1 MFART
6 PTKISN
12 RYNQLRKRL
21 LALNQ
26 ERLIRTERRAQYKLL
41 HQLMELFNNVQDNV
55 QPNLVTNDGELGN
68 ELNKMKVLIARV
80 REKLNGLQ
88 RTVMVDT

>member
-1 MFART
+1 M
-6 PTKISN
+6 N

-26 ERLIRTERRAQYKLL
+26 ERLVQTERRAQYKLL
-41 HQLMELFNNVQDNV
+41 HQLMALFKNVQDNI
-55 QPNLVTNDGELGN
+55 QPNLVTKDGELGI
-68 ELNKMKVLIARV
+68 ELDKMKVLIARV

-88 RTVMVDT
+88 RTVMVDS